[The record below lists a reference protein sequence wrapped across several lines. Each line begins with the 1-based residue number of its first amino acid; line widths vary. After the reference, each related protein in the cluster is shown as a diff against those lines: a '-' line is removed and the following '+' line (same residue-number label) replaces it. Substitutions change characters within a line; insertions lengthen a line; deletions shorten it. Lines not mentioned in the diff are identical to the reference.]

1 MKTPREILLDRHRN
15 ADSKLDA
22 IRREVL
28 AECAQTGP
36 SVESRQ
42 SPPAFSFSSLAS
54 KLWCE
59 LILPCRRIWA
69 GMAAVWM
76 LILGLHLAA
85 GIGQI
90 SGITVN
96 QVSKPGPEIVAAMRE
111 RRELMAQLLDPFTSL
126 PVARPKVPGPRGS
139 AHFSLIIG

>member
-15 ADSKLDA
+15 AQPKLDA

-28 AECAQTGP
+28 AEFVQTKP
-36 SVESRQ
+36 AIEKPR
-42 SPPAFSFSSLAS
+42 PAPAFSFSSLAS
-54 KLWCE
+54 KLWSE
-59 LILPCRRIWA
+59 LILPCRHIWA
-69 GMAAVWM
+69 GLAAVWM
-76 LILGLHLAA
+76 LIVALHLAA
-85 GIGQI
+85 GSDQAP
-90 SGITVN
+90 GITVN

-126 PVARPKVPGPRGS
+126 PAARSKVPGPRGS